1 MKLGIVDLDTG
12 NLASLLSALNK
23 LNINF
28 KICKNSFDFEDVDK
42 IILPGVGAF
51 KDLMKKINEKNMD
64 KIILAKIDKNVSIL
78 GVCVG
83 FQILFSG
90 SNEHGDCK
98 GLGLIKGNF
107 INFKDESEKIKVPHV
122 GWNDCKILKKNKLF
136 QDIEDN
142 SDFYFTHS
150 YYLKNYNIENVTT
163 KTMYNLNFVSS
174 INKKN
179 IYGVQFH
186 PEKSQLN
193 GLKIIKN
200 FYERC

>member
-28 KICKNSFDFEDVDK
+28 KICKNNFDFEDVDK

-64 KIILAKIDKNVSIL
+64 KTLIAKINKNVPIL

-83 FQILFSG
+83 FQILFSR
-90 SNEHGDCK
+90 SNEHGNCS
-98 GLGLIKGNF
+98 GLDLIKGNF
-107 INFKDESEKIKVPHV
+107 INFKDENKKIKVPHV
-122 GWNDCKILKKNKLF
+122 GWNECKILNKNKLF
-136 QDIEDN
+136 HDIEDN

-150 YYLKNYNIENVTT
+150 YYLKNYNIENVIT
-163 KTMYNLNFVSS
+163 KTMYDLKFVSS

>member
-28 KICKNSFDFEDVDK
+28 KICKNNFDFENIDK

-51 KDLMKKINEKNMD
+51 KDIMKKINDKNLNKLILD
-64 KIILAKIDKNVSIL
+64 KIKGDIPIL

-83 FQILFSG
+83 FQILFNS
-90 SNEHGDCK
+90 SNEHGVCS
-98 GLGLIKGNF
+98 GLDLIEGNF
-107 INFKDESEKIKVPHV
+107 INFKDENKNIKVPHV
-122 GWNDCKILKKNKLF
+122 GWNECKILNNNKLF
-136 QDIEDN
+136 EDIEDN

-150 YYLKNYNIENVTT
+150 YYLKNYNIENVIS
-163 KTMYNLNFVSS
+163 KTMYDLNFVSAV
-174 INKKN
+174 NKKN

-193 GLKIIKN
+193 GLKILKN

>member
-28 KICKNSFDFEDVDK
+28 KICKNNFDFEDVDK

-51 KDLMKKINEKNMD
+51 KDLMKKIKEKNMD
-64 KIILAKIDKNVSIL
+64 KIILAKIDKNVPVL

-90 SNEHGDCK
+90 SNEHGDCS
-98 GLGLIKGNF
+98 GLNLIKGNF
-107 INFKDESEKIKVPHV
+107 INFKDENKKIKVPHV
-122 GWNDCKILKKNKLF
+122 GWNECKILNKNKLF

-150 YYLKNYNIENVTT
+150 YYLKNYNIENVIT
-163 KTMYNLNFVSS
+163 KTMYHLNFVSS
-174 INKKN
+174 INEKN